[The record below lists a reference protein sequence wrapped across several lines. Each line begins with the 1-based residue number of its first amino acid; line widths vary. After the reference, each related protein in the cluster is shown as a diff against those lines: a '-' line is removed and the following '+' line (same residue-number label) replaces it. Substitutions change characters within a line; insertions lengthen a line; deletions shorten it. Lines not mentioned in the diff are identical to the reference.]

1 MTKVLTDQRSIRI
14 KGRSFLAVVLSPES
28 PVDQWLERL
37 DDLAARSAGFFLSR
51 PVVLDV
57 SELSLD
63 KAGLKELLAALRER
77 NVGIMGIEGVRPSMI
92 EPGMPPSLK
101 GGKPASDVEVE
112 PVAVAAELPEDKPHA
127 SGEVRAV
134 VQSLVINEP
143 VRSGQSIM
151 FPEGDVTVIG
161 SVASGAEIIAGGSV
175 HIYGALRGR
184 AMAGSLGNVS
194 ARIFCRKLAYRLCLR
209 AAQPVGGR
217 RQLLGFA
224 AGQLQATIPVDHHIQ
239 FTVTADGKMRR
250 LDRVGMGHVD
260 DHHRSPHA
268 FAGLDARGRIF
279 EDDAAFR
286 RNAEPFGGL
295 PVTFGIGLAV
305 DHIVG
310 ADHHGWRCD
319 AGRREP
325 FFRQFTHGG
334 GDDSPFSRG
343 QRRKKVCGAR
353 YRNDALH
360 VIHLGAQDHVGLG
373 IHVQAGN
380 RLAAYYLGSP
390 HAMDTLQ
397 KCVRL
402 DTVCNGPLPPDALDN
417 GNRIDQRS
425 VHVEQE
431 GRELLRKYL
440 GLRRDFAVHLILPLE
455 LSGIAVSTVS
465 GDITESL
472 FGRQKQMI
480 VS

>member
-1 MTKVLTDQRSIRI
+1 MLTDQRSIRI

-134 VQSLVINEP
+134 VQSLVVNEP

-194 ARIFCRKLAYRLCLR
+194 ARIFCRKLEAELLAIDGVYKVAEDIDDKLR
-209 AAQPVGGR
+209 GQPV
-217 RQLLGFA
+217 QLWLENDTIKAAKLG
-224 AGQLQATIPVDHHIQ
+224 
-239 FTVTADGKMRR
+239 
-250 LDRVGMGHVD
+250 
-260 DHHRSPHA
+260 
-268 FAGLDARGRIF
+268 
-279 EDDAAFR
+279 
-286 RNAEPFGGL
+286 
-295 PVTFGIGLAV
+295 
-305 DHIVG
+305 
-310 ADHHGWRCD
+310 
-319 AGRREP
+319 
-325 FFRQFTHGG
+325 
-334 GDDSPFSRG
+334 
-343 QRRKKVCGAR
+343 
-353 YRNDALH
+353 
-360 VIHLGAQDHVGLG
+360 
-373 IHVQAGN
+373 
-380 RLAAYYLGSP
+380 
-390 HAMDTLQ
+390 
-397 KCVRL
+397 
-402 DTVCNGPLPPDALDN
+402 
-417 GNRIDQRS
+417 
-425 VHVEQE
+425 
-431 GRELLRKYL
+431 
-440 GLRRDFAVHLILPLE
+440 
-455 LSGIAVSTVS
+455 
-465 GDITESL
+465 
-472 FGRQKQMI
+472 
-480 VS
+480 

>member
-134 VQSLVINEP
+134 VQSLVVNEP

-194 ARIFCRKLAYRLCLR
+194 ARIFCRKLEAELLAIDGVYKVAEDIDDKLR
-209 AAQPVGGR
+209 GQPV
-217 RQLLGFA
+217 QLWLENDTIKAAKLG
-224 AGQLQATIPVDHHIQ
+224 
-239 FTVTADGKMRR
+239 
-250 LDRVGMGHVD
+250 
-260 DHHRSPHA
+260 
-268 FAGLDARGRIF
+268 
-279 EDDAAFR
+279 
-286 RNAEPFGGL
+286 
-295 PVTFGIGLAV
+295 
-305 DHIVG
+305 
-310 ADHHGWRCD
+310 
-319 AGRREP
+319 
-325 FFRQFTHGG
+325 
-334 GDDSPFSRG
+334 
-343 QRRKKVCGAR
+343 
-353 YRNDALH
+353 
-360 VIHLGAQDHVGLG
+360 
-373 IHVQAGN
+373 
-380 RLAAYYLGSP
+380 
-390 HAMDTLQ
+390 
-397 KCVRL
+397 
-402 DTVCNGPLPPDALDN
+402 
-417 GNRIDQRS
+417 
-425 VHVEQE
+425 
-431 GRELLRKYL
+431 
-440 GLRRDFAVHLILPLE
+440 
-455 LSGIAVSTVS
+455 
-465 GDITESL
+465 
-472 FGRQKQMI
+472 
-480 VS
+480 